1 MGWRQKLDTYLGIR
15 APGGRGQVTI
25 DANTGTTS
33 TLTVDSLAAGAG
45 TVGTTELADDAVTL
59 AKLADIA
66 RGSIIVGGASN
77 APTALSAKTSGQ
89 ILVGDGTDLAS
100 VAVSGDVT
108 MASTGAVTVGPGKI
122 TNTMLAGSIAATK
135 CLQQFVVA
143 TATLTSAAGSTPVEI
158 VADATVG
165 AGRAF
170 YLCGWR
176 AVVNGGTL
184 WGTVTNVYIKDNAG
198 SPVTLVDIP
207 VAALGANAIV
217 GELTAN
223 VALGT
228 PVITGAGAT
237 TAKGLSIVANATG
250 TGSDLLVTVWGLVK

>member
-45 TVGTTELADDAVTL
+45 TVGTTELA
-59 AKLADIA
+59 
-66 RGSIIVGGASN
+66 
-77 APTALSAKTSGQ
+77 
-89 ILVGDGTDLAS
+89 
-100 VAVSGDVT
+100 
-108 MASTGAVTVGPGKI
+108 
-122 TNTMLAGSIAATK
+122 
-135 CLQQFVVA
+135 QQFVVA

-237 TAKGLSIVANATG
+237 TAKGLNIVANATG
-250 TGSDLLVTVWGLVK
+250 TGSDLIVTVWGLVK